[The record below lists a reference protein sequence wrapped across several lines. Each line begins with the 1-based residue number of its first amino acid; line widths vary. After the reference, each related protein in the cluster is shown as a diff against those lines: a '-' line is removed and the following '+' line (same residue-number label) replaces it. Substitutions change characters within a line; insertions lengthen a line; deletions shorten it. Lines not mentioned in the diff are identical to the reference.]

1 MLFTG
6 EGRDTC
12 DEDCVWF
19 VVAEGTD
26 ELFAKPV
33 AVEGGNDCC
42 GAETTVADDEV
53 VVAVRRGGDILCGIN
68 SPPFSAASF
77 FAYNHIDECH
87 KNIGAIKQE
96 NKLFGQ
102 KERK

>member
-1 MLFTG
+1 LLFTG

-53 VVAVRRGGDILCGIN
+53 VVAERRGGDILCGIN

-77 FAYNHIDECH
+77 FAYNHIE
-87 KNIGAIKQE
+87 
-96 NKLFGQ
+96 
-102 KERK
+102 